1 MDAESPFPT
10 GPAGGRT
17 ALPGAQQPGDEHRVG
32 PSPPTSNGGRR
43 RARRSSSGLCRCPR
57 HTAGPRHAAPS
68 IPRGGGAAQCS
79 AGTHRHSDG
88 HAGLGHRVHGRG
100 DERSLQRDPLGQ
112 RRGQV
117 LRAGRA
123 ALSGAAP
130 PATPTPP
137 PALTTWSA
145 VKSMYPGRMRKSL
158 RGRKGEASAPGPPPA
173 PRAPRAPR
181 PRRLTC
187 R

>member
-1 MDAESPFPT
+1 MRRAPSLRDRRVGAQRCLGHSSLGMST
-10 GPAGGRT
+10 GSAPPHQRATGGGGGLAGAPAGSAGARGT
-17 ALPGAQQPGDEHRVG
+17 PRAHAMLPPASPGAA
-32 PSPPTSNGGRR
+32 
-43 RARRSSSGLCRCPR
+43 ARR
-57 HTAGPRHAAPS
+57 
-68 IPRGGGAAQCS
+68 S

-130 PATPTPP
+130 PAAPTPP